1 MTKNDEI
8 RVKGFKNNY
17 SWLGDIPAWK
27 ALALADMAAR
37 DTYPDETF
45 SDNECVVWSKFHRIF
60 SLKDKNSII

>member
-37 DTYPDETF
+37 DTYPDGTF
-45 SDNECVVWSKFHRIF
+45 SDNECVVWQKFRRIF
-60 SLKDKNSII
+60 ENKENSIV